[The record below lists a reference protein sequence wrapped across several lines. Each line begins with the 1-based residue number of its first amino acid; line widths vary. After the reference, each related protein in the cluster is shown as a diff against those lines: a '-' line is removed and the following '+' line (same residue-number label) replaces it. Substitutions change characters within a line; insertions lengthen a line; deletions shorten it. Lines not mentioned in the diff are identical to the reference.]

1 MIKLID
7 ILNEIKSVPGNTGL
21 KYKYFNP
28 TEKAYGILFLDN
40 NDEDEIED
48 TPYIWNNEAIVD
60 LVKSMGYTNPN
71 TVAGEFTH
79 YTSPGDEDEMLIFR
93 TQENNPNLQP
103 KDLTIGMYKSS
114 IETNFPEKEDLNE
127 IKIQPS
133 NTGIKK
139 PFYLFVDGDGRLE
152 LDREEFGKYIL
163 ININKIKSLWNNQG
177 GDWDNDNISQDEI
190 DQAVSHV
197 WASFPNLR
205 FQPYFSKTIKDFS
218 KEDEN
223 NLITHFLDSLQN
235 EINLN
240 EIKVKPNN
248 TGVGGFWAL
257 IMTYIDECDV
267 NVRIFRNQQEAKN
280 AALEDNWEL
289 AYDNGDTELSKEEY
303 VTTHSWEDPGIWYAD
318 IKYEIVKVK

>member
-1 MIKLID
+1 VIKLID
-7 ILNEIKSVPGNTGL
+7 ILKEIKV
-21 KYKYFNP
+21 
-28 TEKAYGILFLDN
+28 
-40 NDEDEIED
+40 
-48 TPYIWNNEAIVD
+48 
-60 LVKSMGYTNPN
+60 
-71 TVAGEFTH
+71 
-79 YTSPGDEDEMLIFR
+79 
-93 TQENNPNLQP
+93 
-103 KDLTIGMYKSS
+103 
-114 IETNFPEKEDLNE
+114 
-127 IKIQPS
+127 QPS

-139 PFYLFVDGDGRLE
+139 PFYLFIDGDGNLE
-152 LDREEFGKYIL
+152 LDKEKFRKYIL

-190 DQAVSHV
+190 YQAVSHV

-218 KEDEN
+218 EEDEN

-303 VTTHSWEDPGIWYAD
+303 VKTHSWEDPD
-318 IKYEIVKVK
+318 I

>member
-7 ILNEIKSVPGNTGL
+7 ILKEIKV
-21 KYKYFNP
+21 
-28 TEKAYGILFLDN
+28 
-40 NDEDEIED
+40 
-48 TPYIWNNEAIVD
+48 
-60 LVKSMGYTNPN
+60 
-71 TVAGEFTH
+71 
-79 YTSPGDEDEMLIFR
+79 
-93 TQENNPNLQP
+93 
-103 KDLTIGMYKSS
+103 
-114 IETNFPEKEDLNE
+114 
-127 IKIQPS
+127 QPS

-218 KEDEN
+218 EEDEN
-223 NLITHFLDSLQN
+223 NLITHFLGSLQD

-240 EIKVKPNN
+240 EIKVVPG
-248 TGVGGFWAL
+248 GVRG
-257 IMTYIDECDV
+257 IYILKTIWDGDRECDV
-267 NVRIFRNQQEAKN
+267 SVDVFRTEKEAQD
-280 AALEDNWEL
+280 AALTNIWEHMDDNE
-289 AYDNGDTELSKEEY
+289 DTELSEKEFLSTYSFKDYIDGTIGYKE
-303 VTTHSWEDPGIWYAD
+303 PR
-318 IKYEIVKVK
+318 YEIEKAQ

>member
-1 MIKLID
+1 VIKLID
-7 ILNEIKSVPGNTGL
+7 ILKEIKV
-21 KYKYFNP
+21 
-28 TEKAYGILFLDN
+28 
-40 NDEDEIED
+40 
-48 TPYIWNNEAIVD
+48 
-60 LVKSMGYTNPN
+60 
-71 TVAGEFTH
+71 
-79 YTSPGDEDEMLIFR
+79 
-93 TQENNPNLQP
+93 
-103 KDLTIGMYKSS
+103 
-114 IETNFPEKEDLNE
+114 
-127 IKIQPS
+127 QPS

-139 PFYLFVDGDGRLE
+139 PFYLFIDGDGNLE
-152 LDREEFGKYIL
+152 LDKEKFRKYIL

-190 DQAVSHV
+190 YQAVSHV

-218 KEDEN
+218 EEDEN

-267 NVRIFRNQQEAKN
+267 NVRIFRNEQEAKI

-303 VTTHSWEDPGIWYAD
+303 VNTHSWEDPGIWYAD

>member
-7 ILNEIKSVPGNTGL
+7 ILKEIKV
-21 KYKYFNP
+21 
-28 TEKAYGILFLDN
+28 
-40 NDEDEIED
+40 
-48 TPYIWNNEAIVD
+48 
-60 LVKSMGYTNPN
+60 
-71 TVAGEFTH
+71 
-79 YTSPGDEDEMLIFR
+79 
-93 TQENNPNLQP
+93 
-103 KDLTIGMYKSS
+103 
-114 IETNFPEKEDLNE
+114 
-127 IKIQPS
+127 QPS

-139 PFYLFVDGDGRLE
+139 PFYLFIDGDGNLE
-152 LDREEFGKYIL
+152 LDKEKFRKYIL

-190 DQAVSHV
+190 YQAVSHV

-218 KEDEN
+218 EEDEN

-267 NVRIFRNQQEAKN
+267 NVRIFRNEQEAKI

-303 VTTHSWEDPGIWYAD
+303 VNTHSWEDPGIWYAD

>member
-7 ILNEIKSVPGNTGL
+7 ILKEIKV
-21 KYKYFNP
+21 
-28 TEKAYGILFLDN
+28 
-40 NDEDEIED
+40 
-48 TPYIWNNEAIVD
+48 
-60 LVKSMGYTNPN
+60 
-71 TVAGEFTH
+71 
-79 YTSPGDEDEMLIFR
+79 
-93 TQENNPNLQP
+93 
-103 KDLTIGMYKSS
+103 
-114 IETNFPEKEDLNE
+114 
-127 IKIQPS
+127 QPS

-152 LDREEFGKYIL
+152 LDREEFGKYIS

-218 KEDEN
+218 EEDEN

-240 EIKVKPNN
+240 EIKVVPG
-248 TGVGGFWAL
+248 GVRG
-257 IMTYIDECDV
+257 IYILKTIWDADRECDV
-267 NVRIFRNQQEAKN
+267 SVEVFRTEKEAEN
-280 AALEDNWEL
+280 YALARMWESMSDNE
-289 AYDNGDTELSKEEY
+289 DTELSQEEFLGTY
-303 VTTHSWEDPGIWYAD
+303 SFNDYIDGTIGYEEPR
-318 IKYEIVKVK
+318 YEIEKAK

>member
-7 ILNEIKSVPGNTGL
+7 ILKEIKV
-21 KYKYFNP
+21 
-28 TEKAYGILFLDN
+28 
-40 NDEDEIED
+40 
-48 TPYIWNNEAIVD
+48 
-60 LVKSMGYTNPN
+60 
-71 TVAGEFTH
+71 
-79 YTSPGDEDEMLIFR
+79 
-93 TQENNPNLQP
+93 
-103 KDLTIGMYKSS
+103 
-114 IETNFPEKEDLNE
+114 
-127 IKIQPS
+127 QPS

-139 PFYLFVDGDGRLE
+139 PFYLFIDGDGNLE
-152 LDREEFGKYIL
+152 LDKEKFKKYIL

-218 KEDEN
+218 EEDEN

-267 NVRIFRNQQEAKN
+267 NVRIFRNQQEAKI

-303 VTTHSWEDPGIWYAD
+303 VKTHSWEDPDIWYED

>member
-7 ILNEIKSVPGNTGL
+7 ILKEIKV
-21 KYKYFNP
+21 
-28 TEKAYGILFLDN
+28 
-40 NDEDEIED
+40 
-48 TPYIWNNEAIVD
+48 
-60 LVKSMGYTNPN
+60 
-71 TVAGEFTH
+71 
-79 YTSPGDEDEMLIFR
+79 
-93 TQENNPNLQP
+93 
-103 KDLTIGMYKSS
+103 
-114 IETNFPEKEDLNE
+114 
-127 IKIQPS
+127 QPS

-218 KEDEN
+218 EEDEN

-267 NVRIFRNQQEAKN
+267 NVRIFRNQQEAKI

-303 VTTHSWEDPGIWYAD
+303 VKTHSWEDPNIWYND
-318 IKYEIVKVK
+318 MRYKIVKVK

>member
-7 ILNEIKSVPGNTGL
+7 ILKEIKV
-21 KYKYFNP
+21 
-28 TEKAYGILFLDN
+28 
-40 NDEDEIED
+40 
-48 TPYIWNNEAIVD
+48 
-60 LVKSMGYTNPN
+60 
-71 TVAGEFTH
+71 
-79 YTSPGDEDEMLIFR
+79 
-93 TQENNPNLQP
+93 
-103 KDLTIGMYKSS
+103 
-114 IETNFPEKEDLNE
+114 
-127 IKIQPS
+127 QPS

-139 PFYLFVDGDGRLE
+139 PFYLFIDGDGNLE
-152 LDREEFGKYIL
+152 LDKEKFRKYIL

-190 DQAVSHV
+190 YQAVSHV

-218 KEDEN
+218 EEDEN

-303 VTTHSWEDPGIWYAD
+303 VKTHSWEDPD
-318 IKYEIVKVK
+318 I